1 MFFSSPCGQLRFTR
15 KALKFYKS
23 QPRRRGEGAA
33 GGECVIFTRTS
44 EDWSSLEVEEDDA
57 EVEDDKETT
66 TWSTLEQER
75 RM

>member
-1 MFFSSPCGQLRFTR
+1 M
-15 KALKFYKS
+15 
-23 QPRRRGEGAA
+23 
-33 GGECVIFTRTS
+33 IFTRTS